1 MRLSPPAPEV
11 QYLPAIFRKIQ
22 GGDIRIPAFQRDFVW
37 SYNQLLSL
45 LESVYRGFP
54 IGSILFW
61 RVDSRILRVESSG
74 ETVFPNLPEKFP
86 LSYVLD
92 GLQRLSALYG
102 CFHWQLVDC
111 ESPYNVLFDL
121 DREEFVHYRKGT
133 HPDHYLQLS
142 KIFSPKDF
150 LGSQGALSKEPNA
163 DHLLEIAVKL
173 HSSFQEYLVPTVT
186 IFERDVEEVVEI
198 FERINSTGTRL
209 DTVDFLR
216 AVTWSEAFDLNDA
229 LSVILNSAED
239 EGFIIPDET
248 AIKIFAMSLNKDPT
262 PNAMLQ
268 LRDLPAKEL
277 KGALGL
283 ASGSLG
289 KALRFLKQECSIFSY
304 DFVPYEGQL
313 LLLVKYAMSSG
324 PSFNSNVEAM
334 RKWFLCISFNEGY
347 RGKPDSYLVRDMK
360 QVEGFVRGDS
370 PPLTTKLSISEEDF
384 LERSFTRGKALSAAV
399 ANLFTSTDPLSIYT
413 GELIQIL
420 SYMTEFKSNNYGFI
434 VPLQVLKKTS
444 LGESLHN
451 NRILAN
457 ILVLNE
463 DESRQFKRDDPVE
476 LLSGIH
482 DRLENGDSILHSQM
496 ITRKALDFLKAG
508 RFDEFLRTRALAM
521 FEQAKS
527 VVA

>member
-22 GGDIRIPAFQRDFVW
+22 NGDIRIPAFQRDFVW
-37 SYNQLLSL
+37 SHNQVLSL

-61 RVDSRILRVESSG
+61 RVDSRLLRVESSV

-102 CFHWQLVDC
+102 CFHWQSVNR
-111 ESPYNVLFDL
+111 ESLYNVLFDL
-121 DREEFVHYRKGT
+121 DQEEFVHYREGVQ
-133 HPDHYLQLS
+133 PDHYLQLS
-142 KIFSPKDF
+142 RIFSPKDF
-150 LGSQGALSKEPNA
+150 LGSQSALSKKSNA
-163 DHLLEIAVKL
+163 DQLLDIAVKL
-173 HSSFQEYLVPTVT
+173 HSSFQEYMVPTVT

-229 LSVILNSAED
+229 LSVILDSADD

-248 AIKIFAMSLNKDPT
+248 AIKIFAMSLKKDPT
-262 PNAMLQ
+262 PEAMLQ
-268 LRDLPAKEL
+268 LRNLPAIEL
-277 KGALGL
+277 KSALGV

-289 KALRFLKQECSIFSY
+289 KVLRFLKQQCSIFSY

-324 PSFNSNVEAM
+324 PSFESNVDAM
-334 RKWFLCISFNEGY
+334 RKWFICMSLNEGY

-360 QVEGFVRGDS
+360 QVERFARGDS
-370 PPLTTKLSISEEDF
+370 PPLTIKLSISEEDF
-384 LERSFTRGKALSAAV
+384 LERYFTRGKALSAAV
-399 ANLFTSTDPLSIYT
+399 ANLFTSTDTLSIYT
-413 GELIQIL
+413 GELIQPS
-420 SYMTEFKSNNYGFI
+420 SYMMEFKSNNYGFI
-434 VPLQVLKKTS
+434 VPLQDLKKVLGDS
-444 LGESLHN
+444 LRT
-451 NRILAN
+451 NRILSN
-457 ILVLNE
+457 ILVLNA
-463 DESRQFKRDDPVE
+463 DESRQFKIDDTIE
-476 LLSGIH
+476 LILGIH
-482 DRLENGDSILHSQM
+482 DRLDNGDSILKSQM
-496 ITRKALDFLKAG
+496 ITREALDFLKTG
-508 RFDEFLRTRALAM
+508 RFDEFLRVRALIM
-521 FEQAKS
+521 FDQARS
-527 VVA
+527 IIV